1 MTVRFASSFTKGQAR
16 VSFFFADTQE
26 EAEEFIY
33 AANEVESVQC
43 RFLKPTAQNMSE
55 NGKVP
60 MNVWVIRKEE
70 CL

>member
-1 MTVRFASSFTKGQAR
+1 MTVRFASSFTKGQVR

-26 EAEEFIY
+26 EAEEFIC
-33 AANEVESVQC
+33 AANEVEPGQC

-55 NGKVP
+55 KGEVP

-70 CL
+70 NI